1 MYHLAQFPDNT
12 MEGGKKMTPHT
23 TLLTHFYA
31 NDMEGGLMPRT
42 AHLTRFSTN
51 TAAGGALNVL
61 PDALSQQ
68 YLVRWE
74 ENDTPDRPPDSLFNE
89 YRGRWCIRCIT

>member
-31 NDMEGGLMPRT
+31 NDMEGGHKVMPRT

-51 TAAGGALNVL
+51 TAAGGAADVS
-61 PDALSQQ
+61 PGTLSPQ
-68 YLVRWE
+68 YHVRWE
-74 ENDTPDRPPDSLFNE
+74 GNDTSD
-89 YRGRWCIRCIT
+89 